1 MLMFLSVNTWTV
13 VELAEVL
20 DVDMKDG
27 LIGQKAVAQL
37 WLKLCKAKQ
46 SQAEPHFSGSPIGS
60 WARLKLSLAPWLSR
74 AELSAGNTTTHSP
87 S

>member
-1 MLMFLSVNTWTV
+1 MFLSVNTWTV

-37 WLKLCKAKQ
+37 WLKLCKAKR
-46 SQAEPHFSGSPIGS
+46 SHTLVAH
-60 WARLKLSLAPWLSR
+60 RLAAGLGLN
-74 AELSAGNTTTHSP
+74 SA
-87 S
+87 